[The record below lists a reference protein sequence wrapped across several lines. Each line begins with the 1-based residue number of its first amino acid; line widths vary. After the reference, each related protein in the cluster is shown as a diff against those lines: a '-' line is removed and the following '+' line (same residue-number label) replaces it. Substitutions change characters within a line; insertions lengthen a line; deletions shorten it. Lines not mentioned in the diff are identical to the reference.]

1 MDILIR
7 RSTKLHTPLLPS
19 LTASDFQVRLWD
31 NRSSSTE
38 PMKELMVGG
47 KVTSLDISR
56 DLNKLA
62 VCSRD
67 DKMTVY
73 DVRGGGVLM
82 SLSSEGFHVG
92 CDWSRVSLSPTGDHL
107 AGGGGEG
114 GLYVWSVNTG
124 SLETCL
130 TRGGHTST
138 ISAVSCHSGGM
149 NIVSVD
155 KTKTAVVWT

>member
-1 MDILIR
+1 
-7 RSTKLHTPLLPS
+7 
-19 LTASDFQVRLWD
+19 
-31 NRSSSTE
+31 
-38 PMKELMVGG
+38 MKELVVGG

-67 DKMTVY
+67 DKLTVY
-73 DVRGGGVLM
+73 DVRSGGALMVLGGD
-82 SLSSEGFHVG
+82 GFHVG

-114 GLYVWSVNTG
+114 GLYIWSVCSG
-124 SLETCL
+124 GLETCL
-130 TRGGHTST
+130 TRGHTT
-138 ISAVSCHSGGM
+138 TVSAVSWHPGGS

-155 KTKTAVVWT
+155 KTRTAVVWT